1 MEGHGTHC
9 AGTAVSKKYGVAKAA
24 KVIAVK
30 VMGDR
35 GLGCNSDMQVFFQ
48 FSYRLPLVKTDAHH
62 RTTVSLG
69 LTGSPKKYG

>member
-35 GLGCNSDMQVFFQ
+35 GLGCNSDMQVLFPLSHHWRRLMPVTELQ
-48 FSYRLPLVKTDAHH
+48 YRWD
-62 RTTVSLG
+62 
-69 LTGSPKKYG
+69 